1 MDLFLRKSEYSA
13 FLLQVIFISVLLQHS
28 YHSIQASEEILAL
41 LLTDLG
47 FGLTSKFCI
56 IMVASLS
63 QTFYFIIILKIA
75 VIWLVFN
82 KHLRIIWLFFPLSNL
97 RKYSHQYLTEW
108 KGTIMWKLPSFSSLK
123 IQCFFPSFS
132 VEKVFFLL
140 LKLIAPAALIY
151 IPFAS
156 FKAVIA
162 SLFLFWIF
170 KRSSICFPL
179 HILLY
184 SMQTVL
190 SNQNHFLLAKPKGH
204 FQVWFCMK
212 FDPCWSL
219 LPLLK
224 SPFFS
229 YFLWLFLPL
238 LISQLP
244 R

>member
-1 MDLFLRKSEYSA
+1 
-13 FLLQVIFISVLLQHS
+13 
-28 YHSIQASEEILAL
+28 
-41 LLTDLG
+41 
-47 FGLTSKFCI
+47 
-56 IMVASLS
+56 
-63 QTFYFIIILKIA
+63 
-75 VIWLVFN
+75 
-82 KHLRIIWLFFPLSNL
+82 
-97 RKYSHQYLTEW
+97 
-108 KGTIMWKLPSFSSLK
+108 MWKLPAFSSLK

-244 R
+244 RWQTLCSILHQIFLILIFLSNLFLDSLIHFHLYFTRSPMCWPEIHFSKTFP

>member
-1 MDLFLRKSEYSA
+1 
-13 FLLQVIFISVLLQHS
+13 
-28 YHSIQASEEILAL
+28 
-41 LLTDLG
+41 
-47 FGLTSKFCI
+47 
-56 IMVASLS
+56 
-63 QTFYFIIILKIA
+63 
-75 VIWLVFN
+75 
-82 KHLRIIWLFFPLSNL
+82 
-97 RKYSHQYLTEW
+97 
-108 KGTIMWKLPSFSSLK
+108 MWKLPAFSSLK
-123 IQCFFPSFS
+123 IQCFLPSFS

-156 FKAVIA
+156 FKDVIA

-190 SNQNHFLLAKPKGH
+190 SNQNHLLLAKPKGH

-224 SPFFS
+224 SPFFFLFFMTIS
-229 YFLWLFLPL
+229 ASAYFPAASVTNSMQYPSSDLPHSN
-238 LISQLP
+238 ISFKSFS